1 MIITAPVTDYIPASI
16 LTTERDILV
25 RGAAGPERLGAP
37 AYLGQLSNYPAGAYP
52 LWNRVDAV
60 LNRYFKSQGVGFVP
74 LMLPLALSDT
84 GIHIGDSS
92 RAGAVGSGVQVIT
105 GVGFEPSIIIITAAI
120 DVGTE
125 VAWSIGFGKVGQNM
139 CIYRQHDNK
148 VAHHTT
154 MCIYWFEAAAADAWT
169 GYITAVGADGFS
181 ITWTKTGAPSNIGIV
196 FLCLP

>member
-1 MIITAPVTDYIPASI
+1 MQLIAPVTDYIPASI
-16 LTTERDILV
+16 LTTIGDIVV
-25 RGAAGPERLGAP
+25 RGAALPQRLGIGVTSAFLEGRGAGNTP
-37 AYLGQLSNYPAGAYP
+37 AYQYIDGLVGTYLKGAGAGAHQ
-52 LWNRVDAV
+52 LFEA
-60 LNRYFKSQGVGFVP
+60 
-74 LMLPLALSDT
+74 LALRDT
-84 GIHIGDSS
+84 GVFIGDSS

-139 CIYRQHDNK
+139 CIYRQHDNE